1 MKASINIISI
11 LFLILSLQVLSAQNI
26 TKETTTTYYLIRHA
40 EKDRTDKTNK
50 DPHLT
55 SEGKLRAKLWA
66 TYFKDKKLNAIYS
79 TNYNRTKETAAPT
92 ANALNLK
99 IQYYTPNNDMYSE
112 SFKQDT
118 RGKTVL
124 IVGHSNTTPHFTNLI
139 LEKDM
144 FKDMADDDNSSLYII
159 TIKEGKKQVL
169 VKTVEY
175 PIY

>member
-1 MKASINIISI
+1 
-11 LFLILSLQVLSAQNI
+11 
-26 TKETTTTYYLIRHA
+26 
-40 EKDRTDKTNK
+40 
-50 DPHLT
+50 
-55 SEGKLRAKLWA
+55 
-66 TYFKDKKLNAIYS
+66 
-79 TNYNRTKETAAPT
+79 
-92 ANALNLK
+92 
-99 IQYYTPNNDMYSE
+99 MYSE

-144 FKDMADDDNSSLYII
+144 FKNMADDDNSSLYII